1 MLWCI
6 QQRIHGPENQGKN
19 MEAGGSHGNR
29 KELDESGK
37 NGLGI
42 CSMFGNNVKIGSY
55 MSF

>member
-1 MLWCI
+1 
-6 QQRIHGPENQGKN
+6 